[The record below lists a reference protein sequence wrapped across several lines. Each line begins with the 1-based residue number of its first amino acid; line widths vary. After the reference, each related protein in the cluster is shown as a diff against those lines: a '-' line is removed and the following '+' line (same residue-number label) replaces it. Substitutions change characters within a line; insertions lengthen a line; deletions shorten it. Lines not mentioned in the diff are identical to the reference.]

1 MCQLLGVSFSEPKPF
16 NKLFAEFRKRGE
28 SNPHAWGVAY
38 WAGDGHGPAVIR
50 EARAANESPLAAA
63 LAAAPIPATVVVGHV
78 RLGTTSGKWSL
89 KSTANAHPFLFRVG
103 EVDWAGAHNGY
114 IRRAAPVLR
123 RPEGTTDSEAFFCA
137 LADELETSKV
147 KLTEEKMDVICRVAG
162 KYKDSGKL
170 NFLLSDGENLFFSAN
185 HPATVGGL
193 YFREVKRSG
202 QRALIVATRP
212 LFTEEGWEE
221 AEPGW
226 LYVAKEGRVVKK
238 RRIVPVFDGKTQLT
252 MFAREEGPRA
262 AVTPAGKRRYRSYI
276 DYWEE
281 QVAKKKAAN
290 YH

>member
-1 MCQLLGVSFSEPKPF
+1 MCQLLGVSYSEPKPF

-50 EARAANESPLAAA
+50 EARTANESPLAAA
-63 LAAAPIPATVVVGHV
+63 LASAPVPAMVIVGHV

-89 KSTANAHPFLFRVG
+89 RSTANAHPFLFRVG
-103 EVDWAGAHNGY
+103 EADWAGAHNGY
-114 IRRAAPVLR
+114 IRGIGPTVHHPV
-123 RPEGTTDSEAFFCA
+123 GTTDSEAFFCA
-137 LADELETSKV
+137 VADELELSKA
-147 KLTEEKMDVICRVAG
+147 KLTEEKMDAVCRAAG
-162 KYKDSGKL
+162 KYQNSGKL

-193 YFREVKRSG
+193 YFREIKRSG

-212 LFTEEGWEE
+212 LFTDEGWKE

-226 LYVAKEGRVVKK
+226 LYVAREGRVVKK
-238 RRIVPVFDGKTQLT
+238 RRILPVFTGKTQLT

-276 DYWEE
+276 DYWED
-281 QVAKKKAAN
+281 QVAKKRAAN